1 MIKYILSLPQL
12 LIKAVKSVINTG
24 FEHWLARRNP
34 QQFEH
39 QLSSR
44 NIMIYPSRFGFVYLG
59 FVVVLFLLATN
70 YQNNIILLLSYL
82 LASLF
87 ITVMLHSLYNITQLR
102 FSSHAQQSGY
112 ANDTLYFPIYVK
124 TTKVHFDIN
133 AFFSHCGVASKATK
147 IERCQS
153 GANVLTLAYKAT
165 SRGKHC
171 LGRVTVFSEYSLGLF
186 ISKSILDFGH
196 CALVYPQPKVF
207 NLNDLTMNSQC
218 NDNAT
223 SNLQTSY
230 LKGSDDFFELKRFV
244 IGEPNSSIAW
254 KQLAKGRGRFSKQY
268 HQYQSQ
274 TLWLSIHD
282 MPGNSVE
289 LKLSYLS
296 FLVGELTMS
305 NQEFGLVLSND
316 IKDNNLNVA
325 PNTGIKHQHACLL
338 ALALY

>member
-1 MIKYILSLPQL
+1 MVRYIFLLPNL
-12 LIKAVKSVINTG
+12 LIKVVKTLINTG
-24 FEHWLARRNP
+24 FERWLLRRNP

-44 NIMIYPSRFGFVYLG
+44 NIMIYPSRFGFAYLV

-87 ITVMLHSLYNITQLR
+87 ITVMLHSFYNVTQLS

-112 ANDTLYFPIYVK
+112 TNDTLFFPIYVK
-124 TTKVHFDIN
+124 TTKIHFDIN
-133 AFFSHCGVASKATK
+133 AFFNDHGVASKAAK
-147 IERCQS
+147 IQRCQS
-153 GANVLTLAYKAT
+153 GSNVLTLAYKAT
-165 SRGKHC
+165 SRGKHS

-207 NLNDLTMNSQC
+207 HLGGLTKHLRN
-218 NDNAT
+218 NNYIT
-223 SNLQTSY
+223 NNLQTSHE
-230 LKGSDDFFELKRFV
+230 KGSDDFFELKRFV

-254 KQLAKGRGRFSKQY
+254 KHLAKGRGRFSKHY
-268 HQYQSQ
+268 HQYQSKI
-274 TLWLSIHD
+274 LWLSIHD
-282 MPGNSVE
+282 MPGNLIE
-289 LKLSYLS
+289 QKLSYLS

-316 IKDNNLNVA
+316 VNDKNLNLA
-325 PNTGIKHQHACLL
+325 PNTGINHQHACLL

>member
-1 MIKYILSLPQL
+1 MFRYIFLLPNL
-12 LIKAVKSVINTG
+12 LIKAIKTLINTS
-24 FEHWLARRNP
+24 FERWLLRRNP

-44 NIMIYPSRFGFVYLG
+44 NIMIYPSRFGFAYLV

-87 ITVMLHSLYNITQLR
+87 ITVMLHSFYNVTQLR

-112 ANDTLYFPIYVK
+112 ANDTLFFPIYVK
-124 TTKVHFDIN
+124 TTKIHFDIN
-133 AFFSHCGVASKATK
+133 AFFSHSGFESKATK

-153 GANVLTLAYKAT
+153 GVNVLTLAYKAT

-196 CALVYPQPKVF
+196 YALVYPQPKLF
-207 NLNDLTMNSQC
+207 HLTDLMKHSQNND
-218 NDNAT
+218 DVT
-223 SNLQTSY
+223 SNLQTSHV
-230 LKGSDDFFELKRFV
+230 KGSDDFFELKRFV
-244 IGEPNSSIAW
+244 IGDPNSSVAW
-254 KQLAKGRGRFSKQY
+254 KQLAKGRGRFSKHY
-268 HQYQSQ
+268 HQYQSKV
-274 TLWLSIHD
+274 LWLSILD

-289 LKLSYLS
+289 IKLSYLS
-296 FLVGELTMS
+296 FLVGELTIS

-316 IKDNNLNVA
+316 VNDKNLNVA
-325 PNTGIKHQHACLL
+325 PNTGIKHQHACLQ